1 MEKDESF
8 KYKHIYIYWRS
19 VALITGD
26 DRKTKYLQLFTLLK
40 YIISLSHRNTVPER
54 RFSVNKRLVNSHGST
69 VYEDTLEAHYSD
81 KSGLYK
87 IDLLLLK

>member
-1 MEKDESF
+1 MLA
-8 KYKHIYIYWRS
+8 
-19 VALITGD
+19 ALAA
-26 DRKTKYLQLFTLLK
+26 LK
-40 YIISLSHRNTVPER
+40 PRNTVPER